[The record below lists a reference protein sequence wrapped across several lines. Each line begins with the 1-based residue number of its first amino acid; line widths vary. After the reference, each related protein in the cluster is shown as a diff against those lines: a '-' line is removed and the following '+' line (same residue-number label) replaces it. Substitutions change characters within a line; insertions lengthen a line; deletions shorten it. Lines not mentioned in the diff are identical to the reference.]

1 MSYPLLNT
9 LSGNTTAVA
18 QATRMLQR
26 GLPQSLLITGA
37 CRLSLEEFAK
47 GFAGSILTKQDPHH
61 RHLDKLT
68 SGHHPDLYLLR
79 PEGKGNQY
87 TIETIRQFIDLL
99 PLPPTEAVHKVF
111 ILFDAERMLPV
122 AANALL
128 KSIEEPSYNAVIML
142 VSKTPELL
150 LPTLVSRCQTLNL
163 RALPDSEIAAWLVKI
178 MGMEPLLAQSCAR
191 LAEGSKERA
200 QLLSQDAAIYR
211 KTLLPLL
218 QELYT
223 GQATYTRRHEATESL
238 VKTLQSHVKRKEDA
252 RGAGKDA
259 MQELSPQQRH
269 AQEKQEDGESA
280 QYLREAFALLCV
292 HLLAYVRDGHAVEAG
307 VSDQQRYYPDVKAHS
322 QGIAFEHVEAR
333 VQRASSLLDR
343 FTPLK
348 TCIEALFLADESSRQ
363 ARILRL

>member
-1 MSYPLLNT
+1 MPYPLLNT
-9 LSGNTTAVA
+9 LLGNQTAVA
-18 QATRMLQR
+18 QAMRMLQK

-47 GFAGSILTKQDPHH
+47 AFAGSILTKQDPHH
-61 RHLDKLT
+61 RLLDKLT
-68 SGHHPDLYLLR
+68 SGRHPDLYLLR

-99 PLPPTEAVHKVF
+99 PLPPTEAAHKVF

-122 AANALL
+122 TANALL

-150 LPTLVSRCQTLNL
+150 LPTIVSRCQTLTL
-163 RALPDSEIAAWLVKI
+163 RPWPDSEIAGWLVKTR
-178 MGMEPLLAQSCAR
+178 GVDAPLAQSCAR

-200 QLLSQDAAIYR
+200 ELLFQDAAVYR

-223 GQATYTRRHEATESL
+223 GKAAYTRRHEATESL

-252 RGAGKDA
+252 KGAAKDA
-259 MQELSPQQRH
+259 LQELSQV
-269 AQEKQEDGESA
+269 GS
-280 QYLREAFALLCV
+280 
-292 HLLAYVRDGHAVEAG
+292 
-307 VSDQQRYYPDVKAHS
+307 
-322 QGIAFEHVEAR
+322 
-333 VQRASSLLDR
+333 
-343 FTPLK
+343 
-348 TCIEALFLADESSRQ
+348 
-363 ARILRL
+363 